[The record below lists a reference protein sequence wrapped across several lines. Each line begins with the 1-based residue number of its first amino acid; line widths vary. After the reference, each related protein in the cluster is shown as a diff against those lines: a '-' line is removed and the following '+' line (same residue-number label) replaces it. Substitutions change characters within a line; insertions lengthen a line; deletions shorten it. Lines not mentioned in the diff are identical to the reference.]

1 MSALTQFIGGERIAS
16 LVGTPVAAGTLQNI
30 CLYAGANSALSGAM
44 TAATLKTALS
54 ITGRGRLNWT
64 AVYTNDVTARTLRM
78 KITVD
83 GSVIRDYTSAS
94 ISTVDTGFVGVGG
107 GYYNGTTGPRAFYQP
122 IRFSE
127 SLLIEIASS
136 VTETDKA
143 TFAYNYEVFV

>member
-1 MSALTQFIGGERIAS
+1 MSVLSQFIGGERIAS
-16 LVGTPVAAGTLQNI
+16 LVGTPPEVVSLINVFS
-30 CLYAGANSALSGAM
+30 YAGATAALSGAM
-44 TAATLKTALS
+44 TADVLKTALS
-54 ITGRGRLNWT
+54 VIGRGRLNWT

-94 ISTVDTGFVGVGG
+94 ISTAGTGFVGVGG
-107 GYYNGTTGPRAFYQP
+107 GYYSGATGPRAFYQP